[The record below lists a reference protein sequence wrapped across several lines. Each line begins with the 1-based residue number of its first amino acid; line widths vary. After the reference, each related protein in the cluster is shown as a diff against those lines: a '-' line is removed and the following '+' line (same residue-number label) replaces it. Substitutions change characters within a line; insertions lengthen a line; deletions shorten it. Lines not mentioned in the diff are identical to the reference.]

1 MTTTT
6 TTTTTTITT
15 ATTKSVTK
23 QLCIN
28 RLQSPEDLQS
38 LIKDFCFYDTKSWET
53 MQFIKSKKNRIHHLL
68 NTACFSRANPED
80 LFPFGA
86 DTDEHWCFY
95 VYDEDDGENPQFQAV
110 NCSLCGDY
118 KTTITNVPE
127 NIQCRCINH
136 NITINDL
143 DDDNDT
149 ETETDTDT
157 DTDDDDS
164 DYIPEEEYEI
174 DPDYEYHSS
183 DDDSFDD

>member
-1 MTTTT
+1 MTTLANPLPTPGP
-6 TTTTTTITT
+6 I
-15 ATTKSVTK
+15 KSVTK
-23 QLCIN
+23 QLYIN

-118 KTTITNVPE
+118 KTITNVPE

-143 DDDNDT
+143 DDDNDN
-149 ETETDTDT
+149 TDD
-157 DTDDDDS
+157 DDDDDS
-164 DYIPEEEYEI
+164 DYLPEGYSI
-174 DPDYEYHSS
+174 DPDYDYEYHSS
-183 DDDSFDD
+183 DDDSYDD